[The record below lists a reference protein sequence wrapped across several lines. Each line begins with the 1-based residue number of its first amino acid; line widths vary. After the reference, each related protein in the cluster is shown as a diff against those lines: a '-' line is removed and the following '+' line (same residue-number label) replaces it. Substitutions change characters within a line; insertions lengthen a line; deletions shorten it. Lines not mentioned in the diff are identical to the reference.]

1 MTVTVTLEGEG
12 ISFERQ
18 IDESTALQIMEIS
31 LDGGSVRTKPGGESA
46 DASEPREEEAVD
58 AGGGLPGNFF
68 TRLSTKQEAFVR
80 VLLEDGGWVSNEE
93 VRERMQDDYGV
104 ETSGPQAIAGVR
116 AGFTRKY
123 GDEFN
128 LDQRRWRDELDQNQ
142 YRLNPDYIDELE
154 EGLAQL
160 EED

>member
-1 MTVTVTLEGEG
+1 MTVTVTIEGEG

-18 IDESTALQIMEIS
+18 VDESTALQIMKIS
-31 LDGGSVRTKPGGESA
+31 LDGGSVRAATGDKPA
-46 DASEPREEEAVD
+46 DTAEPSDKEAVD
-58 AGGGLPGNFF
+58 ADGGLPSNFF

-80 VLLEDGGWVSNEE
+80 VLLEDAGWVSNEE

-123 GDEFN
+123 GDEFD
-128 LDQRRWRDELDQNQ
+128 LDQRRWRDELGQNQ
-142 YRLNPDYIDELE
+142 YRLNLDYSDELE
-154 EGLAQL
+154 DGLAQL
-160 EED
+160 NEG